1 MKVTLYS
8 PNIFSYFIDID
19 YPMINFEESLK
30 LDCNIE
36 RIAQFGQG
44 PDGGKSGEFFYFTFD
59 NKLIIKTMSDTEL
72 LAF

>member
-30 LDCNIE
+30 LNSNIE
-36 RIAQFGQG
+36 RIVSFG
-44 PDGGKSGEFFYFTFD
+44 
-59 NKLIIKTMSDTEL
+59 
-72 LAF
+72 